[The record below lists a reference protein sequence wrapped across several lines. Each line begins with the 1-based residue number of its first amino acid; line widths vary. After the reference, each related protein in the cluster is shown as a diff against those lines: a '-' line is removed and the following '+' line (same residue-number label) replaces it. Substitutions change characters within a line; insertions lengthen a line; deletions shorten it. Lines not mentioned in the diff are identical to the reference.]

1 MEKFWSVFW
10 KVFGISLFLAVI
22 VGIIMGLV
30 SGSGKVSSTMIMGVV
45 SVGFGVCG
53 IIGLV
58 VVPVEMFF
66 EDRAECGGAKN
77 AAE

>member
-10 KVFGISLFLAVI
+10 KLFGISLLLAIIAGVI
-22 VGIIMGLV
+22 TGLV
-30 SGSGKVSSTMIMGVV
+30 FRSGEAAYTVVMGTIAA
-45 SVGFGVCG
+45 GFGLCG

-66 EDRAECGGAKN
+66 EDRMKGRGTGN